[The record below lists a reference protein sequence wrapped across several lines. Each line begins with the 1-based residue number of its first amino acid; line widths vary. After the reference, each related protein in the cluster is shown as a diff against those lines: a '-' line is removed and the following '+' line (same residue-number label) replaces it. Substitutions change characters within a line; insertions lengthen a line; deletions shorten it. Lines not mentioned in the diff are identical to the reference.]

1 MTPAGGATA
10 HGNRE
15 RSNPAMSGGVWVWR
29 GFRLQPEGCVTET
42 LRAKAEEGSTRT
54 SSFHYR
60 SRDDGPAGAMAA
72 LTAEQLAAVT
82 PAFSDTE
89 FTAAVG
95 RLSAAAQVTAFALQA
110 PLPGAEYDSC
120 GSTRSDTD
128 SGRDLTISADALN
141 IAAIIG
147 DVACNSIVV
156 ILGEGSNLPACII
169 AGVLHEA
176 VQAVNFERDLR
187 NYCDGVINGNE
198 IRGILNNST
207 VIGSNLASHDADI
220 KAALAQHDAEIKAL
234 LAIVQQ
240 SVDEANQR
248 LKVSEAL
255 ERQALKLL
263 LTPEGLRSVDPAVM
277 TCTGDH
283 CPKLVICPGP
293 DVCDRRSIQ
302 PTPPAAAIRFLFAVG
317 QTAFASD

>member
-1 MTPAGGATA
+1 MEESPMGQFVTRLRNAALFMLIVTGSASLAAAGQAGGQNMSKTPEQVR
-10 HGNRE
+10 RE
-15 RSNPAMSGGVWVWR
+15 LVALMDALPSLHPNN
-29 GFRLQPEGCVTET
+29 
-42 LRAKAEEGSTRT
+42 
-54 SSFHYR
+54 
-60 SRDDGPAGAMAA
+60 AGLARRVAAVKEKLAA

-220 KAALAQHDAEIKAL
+220 KAALAQHDADIKAL

-277 TCTGDH
+277 TCTGDN

-293 DVCDRRSIQ
+293 ECSF
-302 PTPPAAAIRFLFAVG
+302 AIIKK
-317 QTAFASD
+317 

>member
-1 MTPAGGATA
+1 MGQFVTRLRTAALFMLIVTGSASLAAAGQAGGQNMSKTPEQVR
-10 HGNRE
+10 RE
-15 RSNPAMSGGVWVWR
+15 LVALMDALPNLHPNN
-29 GFRLQPEGCVTET
+29 
-42 LRAKAEEGSTRT
+42 
-54 SSFHYR
+54 
-60 SRDDGPAGAMAA
+60 AGLARRVAAVKEKLAA

-220 KAALAQHDAEIKAL
+220 KAALAQHDADIKAL

-277 TCTGDH
+277 TCTGDN

-293 DVCDRRSIQ
+293 ECSF
-302 PTPPAAAIRFLFAVG
+302 AIIKK
-317 QTAFASD
+317 

>member
-1 MTPAGGATA
+1 MGQFVTRLRNAALFMLIVTGSVSLAAAGQAGGQNMSKTPEQVR
-10 HGNRE
+10 RE
-15 RSNPAMSGGVWVWR
+15 LVALMDALPSLHPNN
-29 GFRLQPEGCVTET
+29 
-42 LRAKAEEGSTRT
+42 
-54 SSFHYR
+54 
-60 SRDDGPAGAMAA
+60 AGLARRVAAVKEKLAA

-220 KAALAQHDAEIKAL
+220 KAALAQHDADIKAL

-277 TCTGDH
+277 TCTGDN

-293 DVCDRRSIQ
+293 ECSF
-302 PTPPAAAIRFLFAVG
+302 AIIKK
-317 QTAFASD
+317 

>member
-1 MTPAGGATA
+1 MGQFVTRLRTAALFMLIVTGSASLAAAGQAGGQNMSKTPEQVR
-10 HGNRE
+10 RE
-15 RSNPAMSGGVWVWR
+15 LVALMDALPNLHPNN
-29 GFRLQPEGCVTET
+29 
-42 LRAKAEEGSTRT
+42 
-54 SSFHYR
+54 
-60 SRDDGPAGAMAA
+60 AGLARRVAAVKEKLAA

-95 RLSAAAQVTAFALQA
+95 RLAAAAQVTAFALQA

-220 KAALAQHDAEIKAL
+220 KAALAQHDADIKAL

-277 TCTGDH
+277 TCTGDN

-293 DVCDRRSIQ
+293 ECSF
-302 PTPPAAAIRFLFAVG
+302 AIIKK
-317 QTAFASD
+317 

>member
-1 MTPAGGATA
+1 MGQFVTRLRTAALFMLIVTGSASLAAAGQAGGQNMSKTPEQVR
-10 HGNRE
+10 RE
-15 RSNPAMSGGVWVWR
+15 LVALMDALPSLHPNN
-29 GFRLQPEGCVTET
+29 
-42 LRAKAEEGSTRT
+42 
-54 SSFHYR
+54 
-60 SRDDGPAGAMAA
+60 AGLARRVAAVKEKLAA

-198 IRGILNNST
+198 IRGILNNSA

-220 KAALAQHDAEIKAL
+220 KAALAQHDVDIKAL

-277 TCTGDH
+277 TCTGDN

-293 DVCDRRSIQ
+293 ECSF
-302 PTPPAAAIRFLFAVG
+302 AIIKK
-317 QTAFASD
+317 

>member
-1 MTPAGGATA
+1 MDALPSLHPNNAGLARRVA
-10 HGNRE
+10 AVKE
-15 RSNPAMSGGVWVWR
+15 K
-29 GFRLQPEGCVTET
+29 L
-42 LRAKAEEGSTRT
+42 
-54 SSFHYR
+54 
-60 SRDDGPAGAMAA
+60 AA

-82 PAFSDTE
+82 PAFSDTD

-220 KAALAQHDAEIKAL
+220 KAALAQHDADIKAL

-277 TCTGDH
+277 TCTGDN

-293 DVCDRRSIQ
+293 ECSF
-302 PTPPAAAIRFLFAVG
+302 AIIKK
-317 QTAFASD
+317 

>member
-1 MTPAGGATA
+1 MGQFVTRLRNAALFMLIVTGSASLAAAGQAGGQNMSKTPEQVR
-10 HGNRE
+10 RE
-15 RSNPAMSGGVWVWR
+15 LVALMDALPSLHPNN
-29 GFRLQPEGCVTET
+29 
-42 LRAKAEEGSTRT
+42 
-54 SSFHYR
+54 
-60 SRDDGPAGAMAA
+60 AGLARRVAAVKEKLAA

-82 PAFSDTE
+82 PAFSDTD

-220 KAALAQHDAEIKAL
+220 KAALAQHDADIKAL

-277 TCTGDH
+277 TCTGDN

-293 DVCDRRSIQ
+293 ECSF
-302 PTPPAAAIRFLFAVG
+302 AIIKK
-317 QTAFASD
+317 

>member
-1 MTPAGGATA
+1 MGQFVTRLRNAALFMLIVTGSASLAAAGQAGGQNMSKTPEQVR
-10 HGNRE
+10 RE
-15 RSNPAMSGGVWVWR
+15 LVALMDALPGLHPNN
-29 GFRLQPEGCVTET
+29 
-42 LRAKAEEGSTRT
+42 
-54 SSFHYR
+54 
-60 SRDDGPAGAMAA
+60 AGLARRVAAVKEKLAA

-220 KAALAQHDAEIKAL
+220 KAALAQHDVDIKAL

-277 TCTGDH
+277 TCTGDN

-293 DVCDRRSIQ
+293 ECSF
-302 PTPPAAAIRFLFAVG
+302 AIIKK
-317 QTAFASD
+317 

>member
-1 MTPAGGATA
+1 MLIVTGSASLAAAGQAGGQNMSKTPEQVR
-10 HGNRE
+10 RE
-15 RSNPAMSGGVWVWR
+15 LVALMDALPGLHPNN
-29 GFRLQPEGCVTET
+29 
-42 LRAKAEEGSTRT
+42 
-54 SSFHYR
+54 
-60 SRDDGPAGAMAA
+60 AGLARRVAAVKEKLAA

-220 KAALAQHDAEIKAL
+220 KAALAQHDADIKAL

-277 TCTGDH
+277 TCTGDN

-293 DVCDRRSIQ
+293 ECSF
-302 PTPPAAAIRFLFAVG
+302 AIIKK
-317 QTAFASD
+317 